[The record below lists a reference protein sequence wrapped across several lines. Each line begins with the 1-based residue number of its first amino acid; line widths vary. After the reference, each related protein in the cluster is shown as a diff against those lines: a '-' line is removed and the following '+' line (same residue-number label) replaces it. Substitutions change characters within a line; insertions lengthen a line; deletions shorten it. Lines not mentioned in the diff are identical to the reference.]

1 MNKITIETA
10 LVYEISKLNDKSN
23 ILEES
28 YINEIL
34 SNGEFEKED
43 LVLDLVDIINNASR
57 IVKLLDYKLKEIP
70 ILYEYVKEDKNEY
83 NTLSAT

>member
-1 MNKITIETA
+1 MNKITLETA
-10 LVYEISKLNDKSN
+10 LVYEISKLNDKNN

-34 SNGEFEKED
+34 SNREFEKED

-70 ILYEYVKEDKNEY
+70 ILYE
-83 NTLSAT
+83 